1 MAYSSSSGA
10 YAPQSD
16 NDRESARGQYE
27 PPKKQ
32 HKPER
37 DQTTFFFAKRSV
49 AAVTA
54 ALLILGS
61 TAFSV
66 NRTLGAD
73 CREIAD
79 SFYTGVVYDG
89 YQHPSISSQLE
100 VCSGSANGLAALA
113 ANYPDLEE
121 AARQVQDDRDAL
133 ISSMRWAANADYSS
147 GVDDIAYWYQEL
159 TNSVNTL
166 VSKMEHTELTERDQ
180 EGLKLY
186 KENYSGAQSVIAT
199 SGYNEAVREF
209 TRNTLNDFPA
219 RLLVKL
225 FGIDVPELFT

>member
-10 YAPQSD
+10 YAPQ
-16 NDRESARGQYE
+16 NDKGREAARQQYE

-32 HKPER
+32 RRQEK
-37 DQTTFFFAKRSV
+37 DQSTFFFAKRSV

-61 TAFSV
+61 TALSV

-100 VCSGSANGLAALA
+100 VCSNSANGLATLA
-113 ANYPDLEE
+113 SNYPELEE
-121 AARQVQDDRDAL
+121 AAEQVQDDRDIL
-133 ISSMRWAANADYSS
+133 ISSMRWAASS
-147 GVDDIAYWYQEL
+147 D
-159 TNSVNTL
+159 
-166 VSKMEHTELTERDQ
+166 
-180 EGLKLY
+180 
-186 KENYSGAQSVIAT
+186 
-199 SGYNEAVREF
+199 
-209 TRNTLNDFPA
+209 
-219 RLLVKL
+219 
-225 FGIDVPELFT
+225 